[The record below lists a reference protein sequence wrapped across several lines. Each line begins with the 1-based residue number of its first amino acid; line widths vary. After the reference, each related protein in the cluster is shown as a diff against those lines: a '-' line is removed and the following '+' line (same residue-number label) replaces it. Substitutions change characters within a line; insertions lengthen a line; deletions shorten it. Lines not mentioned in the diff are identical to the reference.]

1 MSIVSN
7 FSKLIYYSRKELG
20 VTQEQA
26 AELLGISV
34 RWYQDIENGKHV
46 PGGDLT
52 LKIMAFYGIDGKS
65 LRDSEKENV
74 FISSNTGK
82 TV

>member
-7 FSKLIYYSRKELG
+7 FSKKVYYARKDLG
-20 VTQEQA
+20 LTQEQT
-26 AELLGISV
+26 AEALGISV
-34 RWYQDIENGKHV
+34 RWYQDIENGKHI
-46 PGGDLT
+46 PSGDLT

-65 LRDSEKENV
+65 LRDSEQENV

-82 TV
+82 SV